1 MYAPPQFGGMGP
13 GGYMPPVTA
22 GSLPLGIVAGFFGG
36 CIGLILVLIIA
47 KGPATKKGA
56 WIGFAV
62 GMVIGVIAN
71 IAAR

>member
-1 MYAPPQFGGMGP
+1 MTQ
-13 GGYMPPVTA
+13 
-22 GSLPLGIVAGFFGG
+22 GSLPLGILAGFFGG

-62 GMVIGVIAN
+62 GMVIGIIAN
-71 IAAR
+71 VAAR

>member
-1 MYAPPQFGGMGP
+1 MMAPQ
-13 GGYMPPVTA
+13 VE
-22 GSLPLGIVAGFFGG
+22 GSTGLGFLAGFFGG

-62 GMVIGVIAN
+62 AAGLGVILRVV
-71 IAAR
+71 AAA